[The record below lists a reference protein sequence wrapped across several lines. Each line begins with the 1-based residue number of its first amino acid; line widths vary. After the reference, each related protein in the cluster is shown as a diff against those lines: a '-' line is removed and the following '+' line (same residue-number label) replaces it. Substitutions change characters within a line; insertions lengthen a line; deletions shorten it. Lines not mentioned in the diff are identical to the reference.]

1 MLLSVQKVE
10 KQFGGEQIFSD
21 ISFTLDEGH
30 KVALVGKNGA
40 GKSTLV
46 KIIAGLEEANSGE
59 VKITN
64 GRTLSY
70 LPQEVPTRE
79 DKTGVVYIQDGT
91 DLQPHQF
98 FPILEGLGVSQ
109 QVAAQKLSEM
119 SGGQQ
124 TKILLTRFLLEP
136 SDILLLDE
144 PTNNLDIPALL
155 WLEAFLA
162 TSKKAM
168 IIISHD
174 LVFLN
179 TVTNRVCELK
189 NGSLTMGRGTY
200 GDYLE
205 RKKKEFER
213 QKREYAHYQEEVKR
227 LEESSRAAAKQV
239 EKGDALEL
247 SDSDKYIA
255 RAGMD
260 KASASQRRAKVMKRR
275 IKRMKEIEKPF
286 EEEPFT
292 LELEARQAEGDIEIT
307 LDEVVAGYNNG
318 VAIGP
323 TSLTLQMGDRICL
336 MGMNGEGKSTVLKTI
351 TGALPPIS
359 GTVSKTE
366 GIVLG
371 DLLQQHE
378 RADRNEKAIDFF
390 MAQTNSDD
398 EGSIY
403 MLKKAGFGE
412 QTMQQKVG
420 GLSSGMRARLL
431 FAVFIALGVN
441 VLLLDEPT
449 NHLDIEAVT
458 ALKDMLKKY
467 TGIVLLVS
475 HNRWFLEG
483 LEIGSCYEVING
495 TVQKIN
501 SINDYIKTAQDRA
514 QKMMQRLKRTIK
526 Q

>member
-1 MLLSVQKVE
+1 MLLSVQKIE
-10 KQFGGEQIFSD
+10 KRFGGEQVFSD

-30 KVALVGKNGA
+30 KVALVGRNGA
-40 GKSTLV
+40 GKSTLM
-46 KIIAGLEEANSGE
+46 KIIANLEDADSGA
-59 VKITN
+59 VKITG
-64 GRTLSY
+64 GRTVSY
-70 LPQEVPTRE
+70 LPQEVT
-79 DKTGVVYIQDGT
+79 TGDNRAGVEYIQDGT

-109 QVAAQKLSEM
+109 QVAAQKLSKM

-124 TKILLTRFLLEP
+124 TKILLTRFLLES

-162 TSKKAM
+162 MSKKAM
-168 IIISHD
+168 IVISHD

-179 TVTNRVCELK
+179 NVTNRVFELK
-189 NGSLTMGRGTY
+189 NGSLSMERGSY

-205 RKKKEFER
+205 RKKKEFKR
-213 QKREYAHYQEEVKR
+213 QMKEYIRHQEETKR
-227 LEESSRAAAKQV
+227 LEESSRAAEKQV

-260 KASASQRRAKVMKRR
+260 KASASQRRAKVIKRR
-275 IKRMKEIEKPF
+275 IKRMEGVEKPF

-292 LELEARQAEGDIEIT
+292 LALEARQTEGDIEIV
-307 LDEVVAGYNNG
+307 LDEVIAGYKDG

-323 TSLTLQMGDRICL
+323 ASLTLKMGDRLCL
-336 MGMNGEGKSTVLKTI
+336 MGMNGEGKSTILKTI
-351 TGALPPIS
+351 TGMLPPLS
-359 GTVSKTE
+359 GTVSRTD

-378 RADRNEKAIDFF
+378 RANRDEKARDFF
-390 MAQTNSDD
+390 MTQTNNND
-398 EGSIY
+398 EEAVY

-412 QTMQQKVG
+412 HTMQQKVG

-431 FAVFIALGVN
+431 FAIFIALGVN

-449 NHLDIEAVT
+449 NHLDMEAVT
-458 ALKDMLKKY
+458 ALKEMLKKY

-483 LEIGSCYEVING
+483 LEIGSCYEVAG
-495 TVQKIN
+495 GVVQKIE
-501 SINDYIKTAQDRA
+501 SIEQYVKTAQKRA
-514 QKMMQRLKRTIK
+514 EGMTGRLKRALK
-526 Q
+526 

>member
-1 MLLSVQKVE
+1 MLLSVQKIE
-10 KQFGGEQIFSD
+10 KRFGSEQIFSD

-30 KVALVGKNGA
+30 KVALVGRNGA
-40 GKSTLV
+40 GKSTIM
-46 KIIAGLEEANSGE
+46 KIVAGLIEADSGE
-59 VKITN
+59 VKITS
-64 GRTLSY
+64 GRSIAY
-70 LPQEVPTRE
+70 LPQETPAKE
-79 DKTGVVYIQDGT
+79 NQTGIEYIQDGT
-91 DLQPHQF
+91 ELQPHQF

-109 QVAAQKLSEM
+109 QIAAQHLSKM

-124 TKILLTRFLLEP
+124 TKIVLTRFLLTE

-162 TSKKAM
+162 ASKKAM
-168 IIISHD
+168 LIISHD

-179 TVTNRVCELK
+179 NVTNRVLELK
-189 NGSLTMGRGTY
+189 NGSLTSERGTY

-205 RKKKEFER
+205 RKKKEFDR
-213 QKREYAHYQEEVKR
+213 QMKEYVRYTEEIKRMEK
-227 LEESSRAAAKQV
+227 SSDAAAKQV

-275 IKRMKEIEKPF
+275 IKRMKEVEKPF

-292 LELEARQAEGDIEIT
+292 LTLEARQSEGDIEIV
-307 LDEVVAGYNNG
+307 LDEVVAGYTDG
-318 VAIGP
+318 ITLSP
-323 TSLTLQMGDRICL
+323 TSLTVKMGDRICL

-351 TGALPPIS
+351 TGAIPPVS
-359 GTVSKTE
+359 GAVTKTE
-366 GIVLG
+366 GVIVG

-378 RADRNEKAIDFF
+378 RADREQKATDFF
-390 MAQTNSDD
+390 IAQTNKND
-398 EGSIY
+398 EEAIY
-403 MLKKAGFGE
+403 MLKKAGFNE
-412 QTMQQKVG
+412 QMMQQNVG

-431 FAVFIALGVN
+431 LAVFIALGVN
-441 VLLLDEPT
+441 VLILDEPT

-458 ALKDMLKKY
+458 ALKEMLKKY

-483 LEIGSCYEVING
+483 LDIGSCYEVADG
-495 TVQKIN
+495 TIQKIE
-501 SINDYIKTAQDRA
+501 DLEHYVKTAQKRA
-514 QKMMQRLKRTIK
+514 DGMIGRLKRVLK
-526 Q
+526 